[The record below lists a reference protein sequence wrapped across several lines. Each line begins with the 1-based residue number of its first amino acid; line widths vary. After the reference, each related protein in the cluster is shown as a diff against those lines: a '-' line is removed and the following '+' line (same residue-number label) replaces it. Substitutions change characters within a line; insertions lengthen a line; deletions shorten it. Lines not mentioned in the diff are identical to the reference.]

1 MRVTD
6 GMKEINY
13 QHAILSQ
20 IHLTTKTMCLYNSL
34 RLSQW
39 FTSVNIHHVS
49 HHSSLEVHSFH
60 DTSGTKDPTSVQ
72 DNSKFVI
79 F

>member
-1 MRVTD
+1 M
-6 GMKEINY
+6 Y
-13 QHAILSQ
+13 F
-20 IHLTTKTMCLYNSL
+20 YNSL
-34 RLSQW
+34 RFSQW
-39 FTSVNIHHVS
+39 FTSVNIHHVA

-60 DTSGTKDPTSVQ
+60 DTNGINCPASAK